1 MEKIMEK
8 IMVQHEVSWH
18 PKSHKLAQIPKQGLE
33 YAFVSEKFEQA
44 HQLLWCK
51 DFLQDA
57 IYGFLN
63 KKKVSIYN
71 FIYDPATNPA
81 LYMDKTRV
89 MISNWKDTEFRQKIP
104 NLVDFLNQF
113 EIRLRMWQTRAIEVT
128 NPPPVYRRSG
138 VFILDSSPRW
148 MRSPPMISLYSLFLR
163 VGMVHTAGDSY
174 KDTIAK
180 VEAGTL
186 NGYYSKPDNYSGK
199 TVDSEQLSGAK
210 KGIAW
215 LLKYR
220 DQALFHTQIKQ
231 NYPEGIDTSE
241 VHNNLGIGSF
251 SYGGTSN
258 RFPHWH
264 RLQGKI

>member
-1 MEKIMEK
+1 MLK
-8 IMVQHEVSWH
+8 HEVSWH
-18 PKSHKLAQIPKQGLE
+18 PKSQKLAQIPKQGLE
-33 YAFVSEKFEQA
+33 YAFVSERFEQA

-63 KKKVSIYN
+63 QQKVDIYN
-71 FIYDPATNPA
+71 FQYDPKVNPP
-81 LYMDKTRV
+81 LYMDKTRI
-89 MISNWKDTEFRQKIP
+89 MICNWKDNEFRNRIP

-113 EIRLRMWQTRAIEVT
+113 EIRMRMWKTRAIEVS
-128 NPPPVYRRSG
+128 NPPLVYRKTG
-138 VFILDSSPRW
+138 VFILESSPRW
-148 MRSPPMISLYSLFLR
+148 MRSPPMISLYALFVR
-163 VGMVHTAGDSY
+163 VGMVHKAGDSY

-180 VEAGTL
+180 VESGEVK
-186 NGYYSKPDNYSGK
+186 GYYAKTDYSGR
-199 TVDSEQLSGAK
+199 TADASQLANAK

-231 NYPEGIDTSE
+231 NYPEGVSTSE
-241 VHNNLGIGSF
+241 VHNSLGIGGF